1 MLWKAS
7 AIEGYAIAATDGP
20 IGTIT
25 DFLFDDASWQV
36 RWVVVDTG
44 NWLAGRRVLL
54 PPSAMGH
61 LNATGHDFSVRLTM
75 QQVKDSPDVDTQ
87 RPVSRQMEASVYDYY
102 GWYPYWT
109 SSFYIGSF
117 GYAGEGPMA
126 PLDPDAAKATASALG
141 KKSDDLHLRSV
152 AAVTGYHL
160 HATDGELGHAADF
173 LIEDGDW
180 SIHYLIVDTK
190 NWWPGKLV
198 LVSPRS
204 VQSIDWSS
212 QLISLDAN
220 RQKVKDSPAYDPSID
235 VDRTYEKQF
244 HAYYGG
250 ANAGPPFSKSGAREV
265 RTSLSPPSQ

>member
-7 AIEGYAIAATDGP
+7 VIEGYAIAATDGA

-25 DFLFDDASWQV
+25 DFLFDDASWQI

-44 NWLAGRRVLL
+44 NWLSGRRVLL

-61 LNATGHDFSVRLTM
+61 LNATGRDFTVRLTM
-75 QQVKDSPDVDTQ
+75 QQVKDSPDIDTQ

-126 PLDPDAAKATASALG
+126 PLDPDAATATAGAH
-141 KKSDDLHLRSV
+141 KDKTDDPHLRSI
-152 AAVTGYHL
+152 AAVTGYHI
-160 HATDGELGHAADF
+160 HATDGEIGHAEDF
-173 LIEDGDW
+173 LVEDGDW
-180 SIHYLIVDTK
+180 SIHYLIVDTN
-190 NWWPGKLV
+190 NWWPGKRV

-204 VQSIDWSS
+204 VREINWSP
-212 QLISLDAN
+212 QLVRLDVD
-220 RQKVKDSPAYDPSID
+220 RKKVKDGPIYDPSTE
-235 VDRTYEKQF
+235 VDRDYEKRF
-244 HAYYGG
+244 HAYYDTVGT
-250 ANAGPPFSKSGAREV
+250 SAR
-265 RTSLSPPSQ
+265 L

>member
-7 AIEGYAIAATDGP
+7 AIEGYSIAATDGP

-25 DFLFDDASWQV
+25 DFLFDDTSWQI

-44 NWLAGRRVLL
+44 KWLSSRRVLL

-61 LNATGHDFSVRLTM
+61 VNATGREFSVRLTM
-75 QQVKDSPDVDTQ
+75 QQVKDSPDIDTQ

-126 PLDPDAAKATASALG
+126 PRDSDAAKKTANALG
-141 KKSDDLHLRSV
+141 NKNDDLHLRSV
-152 AAVTGYHL
+152 AAVTGYHF
-160 HATDGELGHAADF
+160 HATDGEVGHAEDF
-173 LIEDGDW
+173 LVEDGDW
-180 SIHYLIVDTK
+180 SIHYLVVDTK
-190 NWWPGKLV
+190 NWWPGKRV

-204 VQSIDWSS
+204 VREIDWSS
-212 QLISLDAN
+212 QHVSLGVD
-220 RQKVKDSPAYDPSID
+220 RQTVRNSPTYDPSSG
-235 VDRTYEKQF
+235 VDRGYEQRF
-244 HAYYGG
+244 HRYYDGVEKG
-250 ANAGPPFSKSGAREV
+250 PMAQQPARLAG
-265 RTSLSPPSQ
+265 